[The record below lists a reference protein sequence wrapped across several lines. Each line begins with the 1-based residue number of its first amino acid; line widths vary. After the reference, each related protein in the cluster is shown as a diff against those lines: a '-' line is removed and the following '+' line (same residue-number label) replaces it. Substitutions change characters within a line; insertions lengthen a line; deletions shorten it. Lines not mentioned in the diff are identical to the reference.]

1 MRQAL
6 VESRNVPAVKTFQS
20 VDNEKI
26 KDFVTKLGLHPE
38 LNPNNGKI
46 YEAEAIG
53 GYNGEYPLSVAE
65 LIQHLRMVDI
75 ISNHIR

>member
-26 KDFVTKLGLHPE
+26 KDFVTK
-38 LNPNNGKI
+38 
-46 YEAEAIG
+46 
-53 GYNGEYPLSVAE
+53 SWFT
-65 LIQHLRMVDI
+65 
-75 ISNHIR
+75 S